1 MSKVI
6 CDVCGTTYPE
16 TAAVC
21 PICGCAKNTTEQTG
35 ADSNVQGDA
44 ASYNHVKGGRFSK
57 SNVRKRN
64 TGKQKETKRTSNQ
77 NPENEGTNKGLVVVV
92 LVLLLA
98 IVAVLGYI
106 GVRFLFPEADPKP
119 SETSPSQT
127 QQTDPSGSGAASNPA
142 QIPCTEIKLSATNI
156 ELTTAGSVWM
166 LSTEVQPN
174 NTTDVVTFTSANPKV
189 AEVEAS
195 GKITAVGGGETVITV
210 TCGTMKAECKIV
222 CTFGEPVDATTNPTE
237 PSVNLPAGFVLKLN
251 RKDFTLS
258 KEGES
263 WVLYKETDGVKA
275 SDITWTVDDPKV
287 ATVENGK
294 VVGVNYGD
302 TKVHATIG
310 DQKVSCDVRVRFRVE
325 QTDENAPAKPKLN
338 KTDVT
343 IEVGETFTLVL
354 TDSEGLKLNVEW
366 KASEE
371 GFVTIDGNK
380 ITGAAVGENGKVK
393 AINVTGT
400 YEEVEYTCIVRIT
413 EPKEEDKTE

>member
-35 ADSNVQGDA
+35 ADSTMQGDA
-44 ASYNHVKGGRFSK
+44 TAYNYVKGGRFSK

-64 TGKQKETKRTSNQ
+64 NSKPKETRRANDQK
-77 NPENEGTNKGLVVVV
+77 PENEGTNKGLVIVV

-98 IVAVLGYI
+98 IIAVLGYI
-106 GVRFLFPEADPKP
+106 GVRFLFPEGEPKP
-119 SETSPSQT
+119 SETNPSQT
-127 QQTDPSGSGAASNPA
+127 QETEPSGSGVATNPE

-166 LSTEVQPN
+166 LSTEVQPK
-174 NTTDVVTFTSANPKV
+174 NTTDIVTFTSANPKI
-189 AEVEAS
+189 AAVEAN

-210 TCGTMKAECKIV
+210 TCGTMKAECKIL
-222 CTFGEPVDATTNPTE
+222 CSFGEPVDPTTTPTD
-237 PSVNLPAGFVLKLN
+237 PPVNLPAGFVLKLN

-263 WVLYKETDGVKA
+263 WTLYKETDGVKA

-302 TKVHATIG
+302 TKVYATIG
-310 DQKVSCDVRVRFRVE
+310 DQKVSCDVRVRFKVE
-325 QTDENAPAKPKLN
+325 EKDPEAPAKPKLN

-343 IEVGETFTLVL
+343 IKVGETFTLVL

-380 ITGAAVGENGKVK
+380 ITGAAAGENGAVK

-413 EPKEEDKTE
+413 EPKEEEKTE